1 MKSKKTK
8 SIKLLAVST
17 LAITTLGAA
26 VTIPSTNVFAAS
38 ITKKSGDE
46 NRGKIEAISNAF
58 ATYEA
63 AEKFAFGELEKI
75 LAGQSYKNSV
85 VPTNPSGYVAIA
97 TIDYDEMTTKAEA
110 EALAN
115 RVIAAA
121 DVAISGNKPT
131 GNINKPQVETEKKIS
146 ATFTDIKPHKNGVV
160 FTAKLSEAVQHAG
173 EKPAKGVSILT
184 DKKTGQEVAKSEFQV
199 QGLTKDL
206 SDDVLYYSNIIEGN
220 IWSETIAPGT
230 YNLSITGQGEDQL
243 GRTGDKRKR
252 IFTASTDVIIP
263 GNEENKPQPQPSPE
277 KDAKPS
283 EDVNKPVEKD
293 TKPSE
298 DANKPVEND
307 TKPSEDANKPVEKDT
322 KPSEGA
328 NKPVENDT
336 KPSEDANKPSGN
348 VIKPSEE
355 ANKPSGNVIKP
366 SEEANKPSG
375 NVIKPSEETNK
386 QSANAAKLSENKSKE
401 NLGKRETKGILPNT
415 GETASSLK
423 FFGIIIAG
431 IGISFVIKRKRG

>member
-110 EALAN
+110 EVLAN

-173 EKPAKGVSILT
+173 EKPAKGVAILT

-307 TKPSEDANKPVEKDT
+307 TKPSEDANKP
-322 KPSEGA
+322 
-328 NKPVENDT
+328 
-336 KPSEDANKPSGN
+336 
-348 VIKPSEE
+348 
-355 ANKPSGNVIKP
+355 SGNVIKP

>member
-1 MKSKKTK
+1 MKLKKNK
-8 SIKLLAVST
+8 SIKFLAVST

-173 EKPAKGVSILT
+173 EKPAKGVAILT

-243 GRTGDKRKR
+243 GRTGDKRIR
-252 IFTASTDVIIP
+252 VFTASTDVIIP
-263 GNEENKPQPQPSPE
+263 GDEENKPQPSPD
-277 KDAKPS
+277 KDVKPS
-283 EDVNKPVEKD
+283 EDK
-293 TKPSE
+293 
-298 DANKPVEND
+298 NKPVENVE
-307 TKPSEDANKPVEKDT
+307 KPSED
-322 KPSEGA
+322 A

-366 SEEANKPSG
+366 L
-375 NVIKPSEETNK
+375 EETNK
-386 QSANAAKLSENKSKE
+386 QSANAAKSSENKSKE

-415 GETASSLK
+415 GETTSSLK
-423 FFGIIIAG
+423 FFGIIVAG
-431 IGISFVIKRKRG
+431 MGISLIIKRKRG

>member
-1 MKSKKTK
+1 MKFKKNK
-8 SIKLLAVST
+8 SIKFLAVST

-173 EKPAKGVSILT
+173 EKPAKGVAILT

-220 IWSETIAPGT
+220 IWSKTIAPGT

-243 GRTGDKRKR
+243 GRTGDKRTR
-252 IFTASTDVIIP
+252 VFTASTDVIIP

-298 DANKPVEND
+298 
-307 TKPSEDANKPVEKDT
+307 
-322 KPSEGA
+322 GA
-328 NKPVENDT
+328 NKPVENDI
-336 KPSEDANKPSGN
+336 KPSED
-348 VIKPSEE
+348 

-386 QSANAAKLSENKSKE
+386 QSANAAKSSENKSKE

-423 FFGIIIAG
+423 YLGIIIAG

>member
-173 EKPAKGVSILT
+173 EKPAKGVAILT
-184 DKKTGQEVAKSEFQV
+184 DKKTGQEVAKSKFQV

-307 TKPSEDANKPVEKDT
+307 TKPSEDANKP
-322 KPSEGA
+322 
-328 NKPVENDT
+328 
-336 KPSEDANKPSGN
+336 SGN

>member
-173 EKPAKGVSILT
+173 EKPAKGVAILT

-199 QGLTKDL
+199 QGLTKNL

-307 TKPSEDANKPVEKDT
+307 TKPSEDANKP
-322 KPSEGA
+322 
-328 NKPVENDT
+328 
-336 KPSEDANKPSGN
+336 
-348 VIKPSEE
+348 
-355 ANKPSGNVIKP
+355 SGNVIKP

>member
-1 MKSKKTK
+1 M
-8 SIKLLAVST
+8 V
-17 LAITTLGAA
+17 
-26 VTIPSTNVFAAS
+26 
-38 ITKKSGDE
+38 
-46 NRGKIEAISNAF
+46 
-58 ATYEA
+58 
-63 AEKFAFGELEKI
+63 
-75 LAGQSYKNSV
+75 
-85 VPTNPSGYVAIA
+85 
-97 TIDYDEMTTKAEA
+97 IDYDEITTKAEA

-121 DVAISGNKPT
+121 DVAISGNKPA

-146 ATFTDIKPHKNGVV
+146 ATFTDIKPHKNGVI

-173 EKPAKGVSILT
+173 EKPAKGIAILT

-199 QGLTKDL
+199 QGLTNDL
-206 SDDVLYYSNIIEGN
+206 NDDVLYYSNIIEGN

-283 EDVNKPVEKD
+283 ED
-293 TKPSE
+293 
-298 DANKPVEND
+298 
-307 TKPSEDANKPVEKDT
+307 ANKPVEKDT

-336 KPSEDANKPSGN
+336 KPSGN

-375 NVIKPSEETNK
+375 NVIKSSEETNK
-386 QSANAAKLSENKSKE
+386 QSANAAKSSENKSKE

>member
-1 MKSKKTK
+1 MKLKKNK
-8 SIKLLAVST
+8 SIKFLAVST

-97 TIDYDEMTTKAEA
+97 TIDYDEITTKAEA

-121 DVAISGNKPT
+121 DVAISGNKPA

-146 ATFTDIKPHKNGVV
+146 ATFTDIKPHKNGVI

-173 EKPAKGVSILT
+173 EKPAKGIAILT

-199 QGLTKDL
+199 QGLTNDL
-206 SDDVLYYSNIIEGN
+206 NDDVLYYSNIIKGN

-277 KDAKPS
+277 KD
-283 EDVNKPVEKD
+283 

-298 DANKPVEND
+298 D
-307 TKPSEDANKPVEKDT
+307 
-322 KPSEGA
+322 A

-366 SEEANKPSG
+366 L
-375 NVIKPSEETNK
+375 EETNK
-386 QSANAAKLSENKSKE
+386 QSANAAKSSENKSKE

-423 FFGIIIAG
+423 FLGIIIAG

>member
-173 EKPAKGVSILT
+173 EKPAKGVAILT

-307 TKPSEDANKPVEKDT
+307 TKPSEDANKP
-322 KPSEGA
+322 
-328 NKPVENDT
+328 
-336 KPSEDANKPSGN
+336 SGN

>member
-1 MKSKKTK
+1 MKLKKNK
-8 SIKLLAVST
+8 SIKFLAVST

-97 TIDYDEMTTKAEA
+97 TIDYDEITTKAEA

-121 DVAISGNKPT
+121 DVAISGNKPA
-131 GNINKPQVETEKKIS
+131 GNINKPQVEAEKKIS
-146 ATFTDIKPHKNGVV
+146 ATFTDIKPHKNGVI

-173 EKPAKGVSILT
+173 EKPAKGIVILT

-199 QGLTKDL
+199 QGLTNDL
-206 SDDVLYYSNIIEGN
+206 NDDVLYYSNIIEGN
-220 IWSETIAPGT
+220 IWSETIAPDT

-252 IFTASTDVIIP
+252 IFTASIDVIIP

-307 TKPSEDANKPVEKDT
+307 TKPSEDANKP
-322 KPSEGA
+322 
-328 NKPVENDT
+328 
-336 KPSEDANKPSGN
+336 SGN

-366 SEEANKPSG
+366 L
-375 NVIKPSEETNK
+375 EETNK
-386 QSANAAKLSENKSKE
+386 QSANAAKSSENKSKE

-423 FFGIIIAG
+423 FLGIIIAG

>member
-1 MKSKKTK
+1 M
-8 SIKLLAVST
+8 
-17 LAITTLGAA
+17 
-26 VTIPSTNVFAAS
+26 
-38 ITKKSGDE
+38 
-46 NRGKIEAISNAF
+46 
-58 ATYEA
+58 
-63 AEKFAFGELEKI
+63 
-75 LAGQSYKNSV
+75 
-85 VPTNPSGYVAIA
+85 
-97 TIDYDEMTTKAEA
+97 
-110 EALAN
+110 
-115 RVIAAA
+115 
-121 DVAISGNKPT
+121 
-131 GNINKPQVETEKKIS
+131 
-146 ATFTDIKPHKNGVV
+146 
-160 FTAKLSEAVQHAG
+160 QHAG
-173 EKPAKGVSILT
+173 EKPAKGIAILT

-199 QGLTKDL
+199 QGLTNDL
-206 SDDVLYYSNIIEGN
+206 NDDVLYYSNIIKGN

-277 KDAKPS
+277 KD
-283 EDVNKPVEKD
+283 

-298 DANKPVEND
+298 D
-307 TKPSEDANKPVEKDT
+307 
-322 KPSEGA
+322 A

-366 SEEANKPSG
+366 L
-375 NVIKPSEETNK
+375 EETNK
-386 QSANAAKLSENKSKE
+386 QSANAAKSSENKSKE

-423 FFGIIIAG
+423 FLGIIIAG

>member
-1 MKSKKTK
+1 MKLKKNK
-8 SIKLLAVST
+8 SIKFLAVST

-173 EKPAKGVSILT
+173 EKPAKGVAILT

-243 GRTGDKRKR
+243 GRTGDKRIR
-252 IFTASTDVIIP
+252 VFTASTDVIIP
-263 GNEENKPQPQPSPE
+263 GDEENKPQPSPD
-277 KDAKPS
+277 KDVKPS
-283 EDVNKPVEKD
+283 EDK
-293 TKPSE
+293 
-298 DANKPVEND
+298 NKPVENVE
-307 TKPSEDANKPVEKDT
+307 KPSED
-322 KPSEGA
+322 A

-348 VIKPSEE
+348 VIKPL
-355 ANKPSGNVIKP
+355 
-366 SEEANKPSG
+366 
-375 NVIKPSEETNK
+375 EETNK
-386 QSANAAKLSENKSKE
+386 QSANAAKSSENKSKE

-415 GETASSLK
+415 GETTSSLK
-423 FFGIIIAG
+423 FFGIIVAG
-431 IGISFVIKRKRG
+431 MGISLIIKRKRG

>member
-1 MKSKKTK
+1 MKFKKNK
-8 SIKLLAVST
+8 SIKFLAVST

-173 EKPAKGVSILT
+173 EKPAKGVAILT

-230 YNLSITGQGEDQL
+230 YNLSITDQGEDQL
-243 GRTGDKRKR
+243 GRTGDKRTR
-252 IFTASTDVIIP
+252 VFTASTDVIIP

-328 NKPVENDT
+328 NKPVENDI
-336 KPSEDANKPSGN
+336 KPSED
-348 VIKPSEE
+348 

-386 QSANAAKLSENKSKE
+386 QSANAAKSSENKSKE

-423 FFGIIIAG
+423 YLGIIIAG

>member
-1 MKSKKTK
+1 MKLKKNK
-8 SIKLLAVST
+8 SIKFLAVST

-173 EKPAKGVSILT
+173 EKPAKGVAILT

-243 GRTGDKRKR
+243 GRTGDKRIR
-252 IFTASTDVIIP
+252 VFTASTDVIIP
-263 GNEENKPQPQPSPE
+263 GDEENKPQPSPD
-277 KDAKPS
+277 KDVKPS
-283 EDVNKPVEKD
+283 EDK
-293 TKPSE
+293 
-298 DANKPVEND
+298 NKPVENVE
-307 TKPSEDANKPVEKDT
+307 KPSED
-322 KPSEGA
+322 A

-348 VIKPSEE
+348 VIKPL
-355 ANKPSGNVIKP
+355 
-366 SEEANKPSG
+366 
-375 NVIKPSEETNK
+375 EETNK
-386 QSANAAKLSENKSKE
+386 QSANAAKSSENKSKE

-415 GETASSLK
+415 GETTSSLK
-423 FFGIIIAG
+423 FFGITVAG
-431 IGISFVIKRKRG
+431 MGISLIIKRKRG

>member
-173 EKPAKGVSILT
+173 EKPAKGVAILT

-307 TKPSEDANKPVEKDT
+307 TKPSEDANKP
-322 KPSEGA
+322 
-328 NKPVENDT
+328 
-336 KPSEDANKPSGN
+336 
-348 VIKPSEE
+348 
-355 ANKPSGNVIKP
+355 SGNVIKP

>member
-17 LAITTLGAA
+17 LAITTLGTVA
-26 VTIPSTNVFAAS
+26 TIPSTNIFAAS
-38 ITKKSGDE
+38 ITQKSGDE
-46 NRGKIEAISNAF
+46 NRGKIEAISNVF
-58 ATYEA
+58 DTYEA
-63 AEKFAFGELEKI
+63 AEKFAFGELETI
-75 LAGQSYKNSV
+75 LTGESYKNSV
-85 VPTNPSGYVAIA
+85 TPTNPSGYVVSVV
-97 TIDYDEMTTKAEA
+97 IDYDEITTKAEA

-121 DVAISGNKPT
+121 DVAISGNKPA

-146 ATFTDIKPHKNGVV
+146 ATFTDIKPHKNGVI

-173 EKPAKGVSILT
+173 EKPAKGIAILT

-199 QGLTKDL
+199 QGLTNDL
-206 SDDVLYYSNIIEGN
+206 NDDVLYYSNIIEGN

-307 TKPSEDANKPVEKDT
+307 TKPS
-322 KPSEGA
+322 
-328 NKPVENDT
+328 
-336 KPSEDANKPSGN
+336 GN

-355 ANKPSGNVIKP
+355 ANKPSGNVIK
-366 SEEANKPSG
+366 S
-375 NVIKPSEETNK
+375 SEETNK
-386 QSANAAKLSENKSKE
+386 QSANAAKSSENKSKE